1 MTVSAGR
8 RLPERAR
15 VVVIG
20 GGVIGCSVAYHLAH
34 AGWTDVVLLERDR
47 LTCGTT
53 WHAAGLMTC
62 FGSFSETSTG
72 IRLYSRELYEKLERE
87 TGQATGFKPVGL
99 IEAAADTDR
108 LEEYRR
114 VAAFQRHLGL
124 EVEEISPAEIGKL
137 FPWAKTDDL
146 VAGFHVPGDGRVNPV
161 DLTTAL
167 AKGARMKGVRVYE
180 GVAVDDVAT
189 EQRGQLDS
197 VTGVRVGDGV
207 IECEYVVNATGMWAR
222 ELALKSGL
230 NVPNTAAEHYYL
242 ITDTIDG
249 LGPDTPVF
257 EDPAAHGYYREE
269 GGGMMVGL
277 FEPKAAAWHPEGV
290 PAGSSF
296 TKIQPDWDRMGPFL
310 ETAMARVPV
319 TLEAGVR
326 TFFCGPESFTP
337 DLSPIVGEAPGTRG
351 YFVVAGMNSVGV
363 LSAGG
368 LGRVVAQWIVDGRPD
383 VDVTGFDVDRFRAYQ
398 AEETYRA
405 TRTTEIL
412 GTVYAAHTPG
422 KQLYSARGAKLSPVH
437 DRLVAN
443 GGYLREVSGWEGAD
457 WFAGP
462 GQTPQAT
469 PTWGHADWWSRWEAE
484 HRVVREDVGLMDMS
498 FMSKFRVTGPGA
510 GRLLDHVSAGA
521 VDGEPERITYTQWL
535 DDDGRLQADLTVT
548 KLADDDFWV
557 VASDTAHGHV
567 LAWLARYIGD
577 ADVTVEDCTEV
588 WAQLNV
594 QGPRSRD
601 VLTTLTDADLGND
614 AFPFRTARFVEL
626 AGVRVLLVRI
636 TYVGELGYELYLPA
650 DGALTVYD
658 AVIGAG
664 AQPVGLK
671 TLASCRMEKGYRDFG
686 HDIDNTDHVIE
697 AGLGFAVDL
706 DKPDFVGKEAVAAF
720 KAQGVPSRRL
730 VQVRLTDPEPVLHHA
745 ELVLRDGEVVGYVR
759 AASYGWTLGGA
770 VGLAMLDAGDQPL
783 TADWLKAGT
792 WTVDVAGT
800 AYDAVVSLRPMYDAT
815 NERIKA

>member
-1 MTVSAGR
+1 MAAELR
-8 RLPERAR
+8 DHLPDRAR

-20 GGVIGCSVAYHLAH
+20 GGVIGTSIAYHLAH
-34 AGWTDVVLLERDR
+34 LGWGSDVVLLERDR
-47 LTCGTT
+47 LTSGTT

-62 FGSFSETSTG
+62 FGSFSETSTSM
-72 IRLYSRELYEKLERE
+72 RLYSRELYARLEAE

-99 IEAAADTDR
+99 IEAAADADR

-124 EVEEISPAEIGKL
+124 EVDEISPAEMKAL

-146 VAGFHVPGDGRVNPV
+146 LAGFHVPGDGRVNPV

-167 AKGARMKGVRVYE
+167 AKGARQLGVRVIE
-180 GVAVDDVAT
+180 GVTVTDVVT
-189 EQRGQLDS
+189 EARGRVES
-197 VTGVRVGDGV
+197 VTGVRVGDDTIG
-207 IECEYVVNATGMWAR
+207 CEYVVNATGMWAR

-242 ITDTIDG
+242 ITDTIEG

-277 FEPKAAAWHPEGV
+277 FEPRAAAWHPEGV

-296 TKIQPDWDRMGPFL
+296 TTLKPDWDRMGPFL
-310 ETAMARVPV
+310 ETAMSRVPV

-351 YFVVAGMNSVGV
+351 YFVAAGMNSVGV

-368 LGRVVAQWIVDGRPD
+368 LGRVVAQWIVDGKPD

-398 AEETYRA
+398 AEESYRA

-422 KQLYSARGAKLSPVH
+422 KQLHSARGAKLSPVH

-462 GQTPQAT
+462 GVTPEAT
-469 PTWGHADWWSRWEAE
+469 PTWGHADWFPRWEAE
-484 HRVVREDVGLMDMS
+484 HHAVRERAGLMDMS
-498 FMSKFRVTGPGA
+498 FMTKLRVTGADA
-510 GRLLDHVSAGA
+510 GRVLDHVSAGA
-521 VDGEPERITYTQWL
+521 VDGEAERITYTQWL
-535 DDDGRLQADLTVT
+535 DPDGRLQADLTVT
-548 KLADDDFWV
+548 KLADGDFWV

-567 LAWLARYIGD
+567 LAWLARHIGG
-577 ADVTVEDCTEV
+577 ADVTIEDVTEA

-594 QGPRSRD
+594 QGPQSRD
-601 VLTTLTDADLGND
+601 LLATLTDADLSNE
-614 AFPFRTARFVEL
+614 AYPFRTARFVTL

-650 DGALTVYD
+650 AGAPAVYD
-658 AVIGAG
+658 AVAAAG
-664 AQPVGLK
+664 ATPVGLK

-686 HDIDNTDHVIE
+686 HDIDNTDNVIE
-697 AGLGFAVDL
+697 VGLGFAVDL
-706 DKPDFVGKEAVAAF
+706 DKPNFIGRDAVVRIKAA
-720 KAQGVPSRRL
+720 GVPHRRL
-730 VQVRLTDPEPVLHHA
+730 VQVRLTDPGPVLHHA

-759 AASYGWTLGGA
+759 AASYGWSLGGA
-770 VGLAMLDAGDQPL
+770 VGLALLDAGEPL
-783 TADWLKAGT
+783 TADWIKAGT

-800 AYDAVVSLRPMYDAT
+800 EHEAEVSLRPMYDPT
-815 NERIKA
+815 NARIKA